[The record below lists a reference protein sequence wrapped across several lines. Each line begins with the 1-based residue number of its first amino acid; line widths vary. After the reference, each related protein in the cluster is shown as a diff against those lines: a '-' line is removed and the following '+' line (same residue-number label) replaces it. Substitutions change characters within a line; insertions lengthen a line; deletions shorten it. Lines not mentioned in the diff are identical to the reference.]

1 MNIRNDIFWLS
12 DTVKG
17 GKVRNELKKT
27 ESDMLASGPS
37 EDKLKAILKY
47 AVDNVPYYKNIKSSD
62 IKSFPVM
69 NKSKYLADY
78 NMFQSPEFA
87 GKDLYTYYTS
97 GSSGTPFHGF
107 QDSGK
112 RNKHTA
118 DFLYFMKKC
127 GWDLGEKYI
136 FLRAWTSNY
145 KNSKLHNIKNNSIT
159 FDVLNF
165 NEEMMKQVS
174 EHLVNDKSIKMLLGY
189 GSVLNQFA
197 DYVEKNNIYT
207 DNLKTIVS
215 DSDAL
220 GKDKRLILKKHFNCN
235 VIDRYS
241 NEEHGLIGFSFDIDE
256 PFEINYSS
264 YFVELLKLDSDEYAE
279 KGEVGRV
286 VITDLYNKAMPLI
299 RYELGDLAISDDESR
314 CGVVSIRNLQGRLSD
329 MIVQKSGVR
338 ISSTVVNNHMDYM
351 EGVEKYQLIQN
362 GIGDFIL
369 YVVEKTPKY
378 TDEDFCKTLEPCIES
393 GSVLKVVRTDDI
405 LSGKN
410 GKYKTLVSKC
420 E

>member
-1 MNIRNDIFWLS
+1 MNIRNSAFWML
-12 DTVKG
+12 DYIKG
-17 GKVRNELKKT
+17 GKVHNGIKQV
-27 ESDMLASGPS
+27 ESDMLHSAP
-37 EDKLKAILKY
+37 DTDRLKSILQY
-47 AVDNVPYYKNIKSSD
+47 AVDNVPYYKNIKSVD

-69 NKSKYLADY
+69 NKSMYLADY
-78 NMFQSPEFA
+78 DKFQSPEFA
-87 GKDLYTYYTS
+87 GQDLYTYYTS

-127 GWDLGEKYI
+127 GWNMGERYV
-136 FLRAWTSNY
+136 FLRAWTSQYN
-145 KNSKLHNIKNNSIT
+145 NSRLNNIKNNSIT
-159 FDVLNF
+159 FNVLNF
-165 NEEMMKQVS
+165 NEEMMKRIS

-189 GSVLNQFA
+189 GSALNQFA

-220 GKDKRLILKKHFNCN
+220 EKDKRLILKKHFNCN

-241 NEEHGLIGFSFDIDE
+241 NEEHGLIGFSFDVNE

-264 YFVELLKLDSDEYAE
+264 YFVELLKIDSDEYAE

-329 MIVQKSGVR
+329 MLVQKSGIK
-338 ISSTVVNNHMDYM
+338 ISSAVVNNHMDYM
-351 EGVEKYQLIQN
+351 EGIEKYQLVQN
-362 GIGDFIL
+362 GIGDFTL
-369 YVVEKTPKY
+369 YVVETTAKY
-378 TDEDFCKTLEPCIES
+378 SDEDFYKSLEPCIEN
-393 GSVLKVVRTDDI
+393 GSTLKIIRTDDI
-405 LSGKN
+405 SPEKN
-410 GKYKTLVSKC
+410 GKFKTLISKC